1 MRRFQNYH
9 KHTYYSNPYTPDCTV
24 SPKEYAIRAKE
35 VGAEL
40 LSSVEHGWC
49 GNVWEYYKTAKEN
62 ELKLLIGA
70 EAYAVKDR
78 HEADRTNAH
87 ICLLAKNENG
97 RQALN
102 DILSEANLTGFYAK
116 PRVDMELL
124 LSLPANDVWVT
135 TACVAG
141 LWRYEDSD
149 ELIKKLFEHFREHLF
164 LEVQAHNT
172 ESQIALNQHILELSK
187 SLGAKIIAGVD
198 SHYISKDQDKVRT
211 DFLNSKNIFYE
222 EEQGW
227 ELDYPDG
234 DELYSRFA
242 KQCVLSHEQIVE
254 AMENTNTFL
263 DVEEY
268 DSPIFET
275 ETIKLPSIYPDWTQE
290 QKDAEYQRLVWQG
303 WDNYKNEVP
312 ESEWPHYEEEIKK
325 EIRVVLDT
333 GFSDYFLLDYH
344 VVKRGKEKGGIL
356 THAGR
361 GSAVSWITVMLLGM
375 TEVDRIAAKVHMYPQ
390 RFATAERIL
399 QTKSLFDIDLNQ
411 VDSKPFQE
419 AQKEILGEE
428 CAYPMLAYGT
438 SQKSAAWKLY
448 AKSQG
453 IPFEVANEVSEQLR
467 RYDMAVKHA
476 DEDSKDD
483 IDIYDY
489 IEPKFREIWEGAQ
502 DYVGIVTSWS
512 IHPCANLVYSGNIRK
527 EIGLVKIK
535 DNICCCMDGH
545 WAEECH
551 FLKNDF
557 LIVKVLSLIDKA
569 YKEAGIPVPTVN
581 ELLRMSPPDDACWDV
596 YAKGATVGIN
606 QVEQPGTSAR
616 VQVYKPTNISEL
628 TAFVAAIRP
637 GFKSMYKKFESR
649 EDFSYGIPSFDKLIQ
664 TKEFPYS
671 YMLYQEQAM
680 AALNHAGIPMKDC
693 YAAIK
698 NIAKKRVDKVLALK
712 ETFISGFEKAL
723 IKDGTDKKFAATKAE
738 MVWQIIEDSSRYSFN
753 CVAGSTKIMRGSQG
767 RSKFHPTVA
776 EMYKIKN
783 DINFAKSTEHM
794 PLRSK
799 YLKRYGTALSMF
811 NDLKV
816 HSNNIIDIYYS
827 GKQQTYEMK
836 TFSGSSIICTAG
848 HRFPTPNGMK
858 PLAELN
864 IGDSVYCMG
873 KYDKDDTRYTFTNGE
888 YTPNYPI
895 KGQCGFQANFNG
907 SSVTYYRERN
917 RHIENRDCCED
928 CGKLWSKSERF
939 ELHHI
944 DFDRTNNVAG
954 NYAWLC
960 CSCHKKRHYAHN
972 RKKRYDKG
980 IPTYEDTI
988 VSIEKNIVQDV
999 YDIEMADPA
1008 HTFIT
1013 ESGLITSNC
1022 SHAYCVALDSL
1033 YGAWIKAHYPLAFY
1047 KAYLI
1052 VQNDKGDKDKMN
1064 AAKAEAEDYFGIHF
1078 PPFKFGQDNREIT
1091 ANPKTNEI
1099 TNCLSAIKGFSKAF
1113 ARNCYECGKQ
1123 NYKSFIDVLRW
1134 FDSRSIKTARLE
1146 PLIKIDYFS
1155 QYGTIPALMNICDM
1169 WNMLQQGNAL
1179 TVSKKKLDTATF
1191 ELFKPYVI
1199 SENIKG
1205 KELTLLKITDI
1216 NSMLYSYEKN
1226 VIEKCKTDIPYRV
1239 KIQNQLDILGYVD
1252 LTTGLA
1258 EDRRKLFVTDCTEQK
1273 NQRSGEIWAYRIGTK
1288 SVGTGKTARLTVR
1301 NSVYKKDPI
1310 QAGDILYAANLF
1322 KNDAGYWYLTDY
1334 KHLS

>member
-149 ELIKKLFEHFREHLF
+149 ELVKKLFEHFREHLF

-325 EIRVVLDT
+325 EIQVVLDT

-723 IKDGTDKKFAATKAE
+723 VEDGTDKKFAATKAE
-738 MVWQIIEDSSRYSFN
+738 MVWQIIEDSSRYSF
-753 CVAGSTKIMRGSQG
+753 
-767 RSKFHPTVA
+767 
-776 EMYKIKN
+776 
-783 DINFAKSTEHM
+783 
-794 PLRSK
+794 
-799 YLKRYGTALSMF
+799 
-811 NDLKV
+811 
-816 HSNNIIDIYYS
+816 
-827 GKQQTYEMK
+827 
-836 TFSGSSIICTAG
+836 
-848 HRFPTPNGMK
+848 
-858 PLAELN
+858 
-864 IGDSVYCMG
+864 
-873 KYDKDDTRYTFTNGE
+873 
-888 YTPNYPI
+888 
-895 KGQCGFQANFNG
+895 
-907 SSVTYYRERN
+907 
-917 RHIENRDCCED
+917 
-928 CGKLWSKSERF
+928 
-939 ELHHI
+939 
-944 DFDRTNNVAG
+944 
-954 NYAWLC
+954 
-960 CSCHKKRHYAHN
+960 
-972 RKKRYDKG
+972 
-980 IPTYEDTI
+980 
-988 VSIEKNIVQDV
+988 
-999 YDIEMADPA
+999 
-1008 HTFIT
+1008 
-1013 ESGLITSNC
+1013 NC

-1091 ANPKTNEI
+1091 ANPTTNEI

-1199 SENIKG
+1199 SENTKG

-1216 NSMLYSYEKN
+1216 NSMLYSYEKS
-1226 VIEKCKTDIPYRV
+1226 VVEKCKTDIPYRV

-1252 LTTGLA
+1252 LTTGVA

-1310 QAGDILYAANLF
+1310 RAGDILYAANLF

>member
-70 EAYAVKDR
+70 ETYAVKDR

-141 LWRYEDSD
+141 LWRYADSD
-149 ELIKKLFEHFREHLF
+149 ELVKKLFEHFREHLF

-325 EIRVVLDT
+325 EIQVVLDT

-502 DYVGIVTSWS
+502 DYVGIVASWS

-723 IKDGTDKKFAATKAE
+723 IKDGTDKKFAAAKAE
-738 MVWQIIEDSSRYSFN
+738 MVWQIIEDSSRYSF
-753 CVAGSTKIMRGSQG
+753 
-767 RSKFHPTVA
+767 
-776 EMYKIKN
+776 
-783 DINFAKSTEHM
+783 
-794 PLRSK
+794 
-799 YLKRYGTALSMF
+799 
-811 NDLKV
+811 
-816 HSNNIIDIYYS
+816 
-827 GKQQTYEMK
+827 
-836 TFSGSSIICTAG
+836 
-848 HRFPTPNGMK
+848 
-858 PLAELN
+858 
-864 IGDSVYCMG
+864 
-873 KYDKDDTRYTFTNGE
+873 
-888 YTPNYPI
+888 
-895 KGQCGFQANFNG
+895 
-907 SSVTYYRERN
+907 
-917 RHIENRDCCED
+917 
-928 CGKLWSKSERF
+928 
-939 ELHHI
+939 
-944 DFDRTNNVAG
+944 
-954 NYAWLC
+954 
-960 CSCHKKRHYAHN
+960 
-972 RKKRYDKG
+972 
-980 IPTYEDTI
+980 
-988 VSIEKNIVQDV
+988 
-999 YDIEMADPA
+999 
-1008 HTFIT
+1008 
-1013 ESGLITSNC
+1013 NC

-1169 WNMLQQGNAL
+1169 WNILQQGNAL
-1179 TVSKKKLDTATF
+1179 TVNKKKLDTATF
-1191 ELFKPYVI
+1191 EIFKPYVI

-1216 NSMLYSYEKN
+1216 NSMLYSYEKI
-1226 VIEKCKTDIPYRV
+1226 VVEKCKTDIPYRV

-1252 LTTGLA
+1252 LTTGVA

-1310 QAGDILYAANLF
+1310 QVGDILYAANLF

>member
-62 ELKLLIGA
+62 GLKLLIGA

-141 LWRYEDSD
+141 LWKYEDSD
-149 ELIKKLFEHFREHLF
+149 ELVKKLFEHFREHLF

-325 EIRVVLDT
+325 EIQVVLDT

-723 IKDGTDKKFAATKAE
+723 IKDGTDQKFAATKAE
-738 MVWQIIEDSSRYSFN
+738 MVWQIIEDSSRYSF
-753 CVAGSTKIMRGSQG
+753 
-767 RSKFHPTVA
+767 
-776 EMYKIKN
+776 
-783 DINFAKSTEHM
+783 
-794 PLRSK
+794 
-799 YLKRYGTALSMF
+799 
-811 NDLKV
+811 
-816 HSNNIIDIYYS
+816 
-827 GKQQTYEMK
+827 
-836 TFSGSSIICTAG
+836 
-848 HRFPTPNGMK
+848 
-858 PLAELN
+858 
-864 IGDSVYCMG
+864 
-873 KYDKDDTRYTFTNGE
+873 
-888 YTPNYPI
+888 
-895 KGQCGFQANFNG
+895 
-907 SSVTYYRERN
+907 
-917 RHIENRDCCED
+917 
-928 CGKLWSKSERF
+928 
-939 ELHHI
+939 
-944 DFDRTNNVAG
+944 
-954 NYAWLC
+954 
-960 CSCHKKRHYAHN
+960 
-972 RKKRYDKG
+972 
-980 IPTYEDTI
+980 
-988 VSIEKNIVQDV
+988 
-999 YDIEMADPA
+999 
-1008 HTFIT
+1008 
-1013 ESGLITSNC
+1013 NC

-1199 SENIKG
+1199 SENTKG

-1216 NSMLYSYEKN
+1216 NSMLYSYEKI
-1226 VIEKCKTDIPYRV
+1226 VVEKCKTDIPYRV

>member
-116 PRVDMELL
+116 PRVDIELL

-141 LWRYEDSD
+141 LWKYEDSD
-149 ELIKKLFEHFREHLF
+149 ELVKKLFEHFREHLF

-325 EIRVVLDT
+325 EIQVVLDT

-411 VDSKPFQE
+411 VDSQPFQE

-581 ELLRMSPPDDACWDV
+581 ELLRMSPPNDACWDV

-723 IKDGTDKKFAATKAE
+723 VEDGTDKKFAATKAE

-753 CVAGSTKIMRGSQG
+753 C
-767 RSKFHPTVA
+767 
-776 EMYKIKN
+776 
-783 DINFAKSTEHM
+783 
-794 PLRSK
+794 
-799 YLKRYGTALSMF
+799 
-811 NDLKV
+811 
-816 HSNNIIDIYYS
+816 
-827 GKQQTYEMK
+827 
-836 TFSGSSIICTAG
+836 
-848 HRFPTPNGMK
+848 
-858 PLAELN
+858 
-864 IGDSVYCMG
+864 
-873 KYDKDDTRYTFTNGE
+873 
-888 YTPNYPI
+888 
-895 KGQCGFQANFNG
+895 
-907 SSVTYYRERN
+907 
-917 RHIENRDCCED
+917 
-928 CGKLWSKSERF
+928 
-939 ELHHI
+939 
-944 DFDRTNNVAG
+944 
-954 NYAWLC
+954 
-960 CSCHKKRHYAHN
+960 
-972 RKKRYDKG
+972 
-980 IPTYEDTI
+980 
-988 VSIEKNIVQDV
+988 
-999 YDIEMADPA
+999 
-1008 HTFIT
+1008 
-1013 ESGLITSNC
+1013 

-1033 YGAWIKAHYPLAFY
+1033 YGAWIKAHHPLAFY

-1091 ANPKTNEI
+1091 ANPKANEI

-1155 QYGTIPALMNICDM
+1155 QYGTIPALMNICEM
-1169 WNMLQQGNAL
+1169 WNMLQQGSAL
-1179 TVSKKKLDTATF
+1179 TVNKKKLDAATF

-1199 SENIKG
+1199 SENTKG

-1216 NSMLYSYEKN
+1216 NSMLYSYEKI
-1226 VIEKCKTDIPYRV
+1226 VVEKCKTDIPYRV

-1252 LTTGLA
+1252 LTTGVA

-1273 NQRSGEIWAYRIGTK
+1273 NQRSGETWAYRIGTK

>member
-24 SPKEYAIRAKE
+24 SPKDYAIRAKE

-149 ELIKKLFEHFREHLF
+149 ELVKKLFEHFREHLF

-325 EIRVVLDT
+325 EIQVVLDT

-723 IKDGTDKKFAATKAE
+723 VEDGTDKKFAATKAE
-738 MVWQIIEDSSRYSFN
+738 MVWQIIEDSSRYSF
-753 CVAGSTKIMRGSQG
+753 
-767 RSKFHPTVA
+767 
-776 EMYKIKN
+776 
-783 DINFAKSTEHM
+783 
-794 PLRSK
+794 
-799 YLKRYGTALSMF
+799 
-811 NDLKV
+811 
-816 HSNNIIDIYYS
+816 
-827 GKQQTYEMK
+827 
-836 TFSGSSIICTAG
+836 
-848 HRFPTPNGMK
+848 
-858 PLAELN
+858 
-864 IGDSVYCMG
+864 
-873 KYDKDDTRYTFTNGE
+873 
-888 YTPNYPI
+888 
-895 KGQCGFQANFNG
+895 
-907 SSVTYYRERN
+907 
-917 RHIENRDCCED
+917 
-928 CGKLWSKSERF
+928 
-939 ELHHI
+939 
-944 DFDRTNNVAG
+944 
-954 NYAWLC
+954 
-960 CSCHKKRHYAHN
+960 
-972 RKKRYDKG
+972 
-980 IPTYEDTI
+980 
-988 VSIEKNIVQDV
+988 
-999 YDIEMADPA
+999 
-1008 HTFIT
+1008 
-1013 ESGLITSNC
+1013 NC

-1091 ANPKTNEI
+1091 ANPTTNEI

-1199 SENIKG
+1199 SENTKG

-1216 NSMLYSYEKN
+1216 NSMLYSYEKS
-1226 VIEKCKTDIPYRV
+1226 VVEKCKTDIPYRV

-1252 LTTGLA
+1252 LTTGVA

>member
-24 SPKEYAIRAKE
+24 SPRDYAIRAKE

-62 ELKLLIGA
+62 GLKLLIVA

-141 LWRYEDSD
+141 LWKYEDSD
-149 ELIKKLFEHFREHLF
+149 ELVKKLFEHFREHLF

-325 EIRVVLDT
+325 EIQVVLDT

-753 CVAGSTKIMRGSQG
+753 C
-767 RSKFHPTVA
+767 
-776 EMYKIKN
+776 
-783 DINFAKSTEHM
+783 
-794 PLRSK
+794 
-799 YLKRYGTALSMF
+799 
-811 NDLKV
+811 
-816 HSNNIIDIYYS
+816 
-827 GKQQTYEMK
+827 
-836 TFSGSSIICTAG
+836 
-848 HRFPTPNGMK
+848 
-858 PLAELN
+858 
-864 IGDSVYCMG
+864 
-873 KYDKDDTRYTFTNGE
+873 
-888 YTPNYPI
+888 
-895 KGQCGFQANFNG
+895 
-907 SSVTYYRERN
+907 
-917 RHIENRDCCED
+917 
-928 CGKLWSKSERF
+928 
-939 ELHHI
+939 
-944 DFDRTNNVAG
+944 
-954 NYAWLC
+954 
-960 CSCHKKRHYAHN
+960 
-972 RKKRYDKG
+972 
-980 IPTYEDTI
+980 
-988 VSIEKNIVQDV
+988 
-999 YDIEMADPA
+999 
-1008 HTFIT
+1008 
-1013 ESGLITSNC
+1013 

-1179 TVSKKKLDTATF
+1179 TVNKKKLDTATF
-1191 ELFKPYVI
+1191 EIFKPYVI

-1216 NSMLYSYEKN
+1216 NSMLYRYEKI
-1226 VIEKCKTDIPYRV
+1226 VVEKCKTDIPYRV

-1252 LTTGLA
+1252 LTTGAA

>member
-149 ELIKKLFEHFREHLF
+149 ELVKKLFEHFREHLF

-263 DVEEY
+263 NVEEY

-312 ESEWPHYEEEIKK
+312 QSEWPHYEEEIKK
-325 EIRVVLDT
+325 EIQVVLDT

-723 IKDGTDKKFAATKAE
+723 IKDGTDTKFAATKAE
-738 MVWQIIEDSSRYSFN
+738 MVWQIIEDSSRYSF
-753 CVAGSTKIMRGSQG
+753 
-767 RSKFHPTVA
+767 
-776 EMYKIKN
+776 
-783 DINFAKSTEHM
+783 
-794 PLRSK
+794 
-799 YLKRYGTALSMF
+799 
-811 NDLKV
+811 
-816 HSNNIIDIYYS
+816 
-827 GKQQTYEMK
+827 
-836 TFSGSSIICTAG
+836 
-848 HRFPTPNGMK
+848 
-858 PLAELN
+858 
-864 IGDSVYCMG
+864 
-873 KYDKDDTRYTFTNGE
+873 
-888 YTPNYPI
+888 
-895 KGQCGFQANFNG
+895 
-907 SSVTYYRERN
+907 
-917 RHIENRDCCED
+917 
-928 CGKLWSKSERF
+928 
-939 ELHHI
+939 
-944 DFDRTNNVAG
+944 
-954 NYAWLC
+954 
-960 CSCHKKRHYAHN
+960 
-972 RKKRYDKG
+972 
-980 IPTYEDTI
+980 
-988 VSIEKNIVQDV
+988 
-999 YDIEMADPA
+999 
-1008 HTFIT
+1008 
-1013 ESGLITSNC
+1013 NC

-1179 TVSKKKLDTATF
+1179 TVNKKKLDTATF
-1191 ELFKPYVI
+1191 EIFKPYVI

-1216 NSMLYSYEKN
+1216 NSMLYSYEKI
-1226 VIEKCKTDIPYRV
+1226 VVEKCKTDIPYRV

-1252 LTTGLA
+1252 LTTGVA

-1310 QAGDILYAANLF
+1310 QVGDILYAANLF

>member
-78 HEADRTNAH
+78 HESDRTNAH

-149 ELIKKLFEHFREHLF
+149 ELVKKLFEHFREHLF

-325 EIRVVLDT
+325 EIQVVLDT

-489 IEPKFREIWEGAQ
+489 IEPKFRDIWEGAQ

-723 IKDGTDKKFAATKAE
+723 IKDGTDKNFAATKAE
-738 MVWQIIEDSSRYSFN
+738 MVWQIIEDSSRYSF
-753 CVAGSTKIMRGSQG
+753 
-767 RSKFHPTVA
+767 
-776 EMYKIKN
+776 
-783 DINFAKSTEHM
+783 
-794 PLRSK
+794 
-799 YLKRYGTALSMF
+799 
-811 NDLKV
+811 
-816 HSNNIIDIYYS
+816 
-827 GKQQTYEMK
+827 
-836 TFSGSSIICTAG
+836 
-848 HRFPTPNGMK
+848 
-858 PLAELN
+858 
-864 IGDSVYCMG
+864 
-873 KYDKDDTRYTFTNGE
+873 
-888 YTPNYPI
+888 
-895 KGQCGFQANFNG
+895 
-907 SSVTYYRERN
+907 
-917 RHIENRDCCED
+917 
-928 CGKLWSKSERF
+928 
-939 ELHHI
+939 
-944 DFDRTNNVAG
+944 
-954 NYAWLC
+954 
-960 CSCHKKRHYAHN
+960 
-972 RKKRYDKG
+972 
-980 IPTYEDTI
+980 
-988 VSIEKNIVQDV
+988 
-999 YDIEMADPA
+999 
-1008 HTFIT
+1008 
-1013 ESGLITSNC
+1013 NC

-1155 QYGTIPALMNICDM
+1155 QYGTIPALINICDM

-1199 SENIKG
+1199 SENTKG

-1216 NSMLYSYEKN
+1216 NSMLYSYEKI
-1226 VIEKCKTDIPYRV
+1226 VVEKCKTDLPYRV

-1301 NSVYKKDPI
+1301 NSVYNKFPI

>member
-149 ELIKKLFEHFREHLF
+149 ELVKKLFEHFREHLF

-325 EIRVVLDT
+325 EIQVVLDT

-453 IPFEVANEVSEQLR
+453 IPFEIANEVSEQLR

-723 IKDGTDKKFAATKAE
+723 IKDGTDTKFAATKAE
-738 MVWQIIEDSSRYSFN
+738 MVWQIIEDSSRYSF
-753 CVAGSTKIMRGSQG
+753 
-767 RSKFHPTVA
+767 
-776 EMYKIKN
+776 
-783 DINFAKSTEHM
+783 
-794 PLRSK
+794 
-799 YLKRYGTALSMF
+799 
-811 NDLKV
+811 
-816 HSNNIIDIYYS
+816 
-827 GKQQTYEMK
+827 
-836 TFSGSSIICTAG
+836 
-848 HRFPTPNGMK
+848 
-858 PLAELN
+858 
-864 IGDSVYCMG
+864 
-873 KYDKDDTRYTFTNGE
+873 
-888 YTPNYPI
+888 
-895 KGQCGFQANFNG
+895 
-907 SSVTYYRERN
+907 
-917 RHIENRDCCED
+917 
-928 CGKLWSKSERF
+928 
-939 ELHHI
+939 
-944 DFDRTNNVAG
+944 
-954 NYAWLC
+954 
-960 CSCHKKRHYAHN
+960 
-972 RKKRYDKG
+972 
-980 IPTYEDTI
+980 
-988 VSIEKNIVQDV
+988 
-999 YDIEMADPA
+999 
-1008 HTFIT
+1008 
-1013 ESGLITSNC
+1013 NC

-1169 WNMLQQGNAL
+1169 WNILQQGNAL
-1179 TVSKKKLDTATF
+1179 TVNKKKLDTATF
-1191 ELFKPYVI
+1191 EIFKPYVI

-1216 NSMLYSYEKN
+1216 NSMLYSYEKI
-1226 VIEKCKTDIPYRV
+1226 VVEKCKTDIPYRV

-1252 LTTGLA
+1252 LTTGVA

-1310 QAGDILYAANLF
+1310 QVGDILYAANLF

>member
-141 LWRYEDSD
+141 LWKYEDSD
-149 ELIKKLFEHFREHLF
+149 ELVKKLFEHFREHLF

-172 ESQIALNQHILELSK
+172 ESQISLNQHILELSK

-325 EIRVVLDT
+325 EIQVVLDT

-723 IKDGTDKKFAATKAE
+723 VEDGTDKKFAATKAE
-738 MVWQIIEDSSRYSFN
+738 MVWQIIEDSSRYSF
-753 CVAGSTKIMRGSQG
+753 
-767 RSKFHPTVA
+767 
-776 EMYKIKN
+776 
-783 DINFAKSTEHM
+783 
-794 PLRSK
+794 
-799 YLKRYGTALSMF
+799 
-811 NDLKV
+811 
-816 HSNNIIDIYYS
+816 
-827 GKQQTYEMK
+827 
-836 TFSGSSIICTAG
+836 
-848 HRFPTPNGMK
+848 
-858 PLAELN
+858 
-864 IGDSVYCMG
+864 
-873 KYDKDDTRYTFTNGE
+873 
-888 YTPNYPI
+888 
-895 KGQCGFQANFNG
+895 
-907 SSVTYYRERN
+907 
-917 RHIENRDCCED
+917 
-928 CGKLWSKSERF
+928 
-939 ELHHI
+939 
-944 DFDRTNNVAG
+944 
-954 NYAWLC
+954 
-960 CSCHKKRHYAHN
+960 
-972 RKKRYDKG
+972 
-980 IPTYEDTI
+980 
-988 VSIEKNIVQDV
+988 
-999 YDIEMADPA
+999 
-1008 HTFIT
+1008 
-1013 ESGLITSNC
+1013 NC

-1091 ANPKTNEI
+1091 ANPKANEI

-1155 QYGTIPALMNICDM
+1155 QYGTIPALMNICEM
-1169 WNMLQQGNAL
+1169 WNMLQQGSAL
-1179 TVSKKKLDTATF
+1179 TVNKKKLDTATF

-1199 SENIKG
+1199 SENTKG

-1216 NSMLYSYEKN
+1216 NSMLYSYEKI

-1252 LTTGLA
+1252 LTTGVA

-1273 NQRSGEIWAYRIGTK
+1273 NQRSGETWAYRIGTK

>member
-87 ICLLAKNENG
+87 ICILAKNENG

-141 LWRYEDSD
+141 LWKYEDSD
-149 ELIKKLFEHFREHLF
+149 ELVKKLFEHFREHLF

-275 ETIKLPSIYPDWTQE
+275 ETIKLPSIYPDWTQG

-325 EIRVVLDT
+325 EIQVVLDT

-738 MVWQIIEDSSRYSFN
+738 MVWQIIEDSSMYSF
-753 CVAGSTKIMRGSQG
+753 
-767 RSKFHPTVA
+767 
-776 EMYKIKN
+776 
-783 DINFAKSTEHM
+783 
-794 PLRSK
+794 
-799 YLKRYGTALSMF
+799 
-811 NDLKV
+811 
-816 HSNNIIDIYYS
+816 
-827 GKQQTYEMK
+827 
-836 TFSGSSIICTAG
+836 
-848 HRFPTPNGMK
+848 
-858 PLAELN
+858 
-864 IGDSVYCMG
+864 
-873 KYDKDDTRYTFTNGE
+873 
-888 YTPNYPI
+888 
-895 KGQCGFQANFNG
+895 
-907 SSVTYYRERN
+907 
-917 RHIENRDCCED
+917 
-928 CGKLWSKSERF
+928 
-939 ELHHI
+939 
-944 DFDRTNNVAG
+944 
-954 NYAWLC
+954 
-960 CSCHKKRHYAHN
+960 
-972 RKKRYDKG
+972 
-980 IPTYEDTI
+980 
-988 VSIEKNIVQDV
+988 
-999 YDIEMADPA
+999 
-1008 HTFIT
+1008 
-1013 ESGLITSNC
+1013 NC

-1091 ANPKTNEI
+1091 ANPKANEI

-1179 TVSKKKLDTATF
+1179 TISKKKLDTATF

-1199 SENIKG
+1199 SENAKG

-1226 VIEKCKTDIPYRV
+1226 IVEKCKTDIPYRV

-1252 LTTGLA
+1252 LTTGAA

-1310 QAGDILYAANLF
+1310 QVGDILYAANLF

>member
-24 SPKEYAIRAKE
+24 SPKDYAIRAKE

-149 ELIKKLFEHFREHLF
+149 ELVKKLFEHFREHLF

-325 EIRVVLDT
+325 EIQVVLDT

-723 IKDGTDKKFAATKAE
+723 VEDGTDKKFAATKAE
-738 MVWQIIEDSSRYSFN
+738 MVWQIIEDSSRYSF
-753 CVAGSTKIMRGSQG
+753 
-767 RSKFHPTVA
+767 
-776 EMYKIKN
+776 
-783 DINFAKSTEHM
+783 
-794 PLRSK
+794 
-799 YLKRYGTALSMF
+799 
-811 NDLKV
+811 
-816 HSNNIIDIYYS
+816 
-827 GKQQTYEMK
+827 
-836 TFSGSSIICTAG
+836 
-848 HRFPTPNGMK
+848 
-858 PLAELN
+858 
-864 IGDSVYCMG
+864 
-873 KYDKDDTRYTFTNGE
+873 
-888 YTPNYPI
+888 
-895 KGQCGFQANFNG
+895 
-907 SSVTYYRERN
+907 
-917 RHIENRDCCED
+917 
-928 CGKLWSKSERF
+928 
-939 ELHHI
+939 
-944 DFDRTNNVAG
+944 
-954 NYAWLC
+954 
-960 CSCHKKRHYAHN
+960 
-972 RKKRYDKG
+972 
-980 IPTYEDTI
+980 
-988 VSIEKNIVQDV
+988 
-999 YDIEMADPA
+999 
-1008 HTFIT
+1008 
-1013 ESGLITSNC
+1013 NC

-1091 ANPKTNEI
+1091 ANPTTNEI

-1113 ARNCYECGKQ
+1113 AHTCYECGKQ

-1179 TVSKKKLDTATF
+1179 TVNKKKLDTATF
-1191 ELFKPYVI
+1191 EIFKPYVI

-1216 NSMLYSYEKN
+1216 NSMLYSYEKI
-1226 VIEKCKTDIPYRV
+1226 VVEKCKTDIPYRV

-1252 LTTGLA
+1252 LTTGVA

>member
-141 LWRYEDSD
+141 LWKYEDSD
-149 ELIKKLFEHFREHLF
+149 ELVKKLFEHFREHLF

-325 EIRVVLDT
+325 EIQVVLDT

-512 IHPCANLVYSGNIRK
+512 IHSCANLVYSGNIRK

-723 IKDGTDKKFAATKAE
+723 VEDGTDKKFAATKAE
-738 MVWQIIEDSSRYSFN
+738 MVWQIIEDSSRYSF
-753 CVAGSTKIMRGSQG
+753 
-767 RSKFHPTVA
+767 
-776 EMYKIKN
+776 
-783 DINFAKSTEHM
+783 
-794 PLRSK
+794 
-799 YLKRYGTALSMF
+799 
-811 NDLKV
+811 
-816 HSNNIIDIYYS
+816 
-827 GKQQTYEMK
+827 
-836 TFSGSSIICTAG
+836 
-848 HRFPTPNGMK
+848 
-858 PLAELN
+858 
-864 IGDSVYCMG
+864 
-873 KYDKDDTRYTFTNGE
+873 
-888 YTPNYPI
+888 
-895 KGQCGFQANFNG
+895 
-907 SSVTYYRERN
+907 
-917 RHIENRDCCED
+917 
-928 CGKLWSKSERF
+928 
-939 ELHHI
+939 
-944 DFDRTNNVAG
+944 
-954 NYAWLC
+954 
-960 CSCHKKRHYAHN
+960 
-972 RKKRYDKG
+972 
-980 IPTYEDTI
+980 
-988 VSIEKNIVQDV
+988 
-999 YDIEMADPA
+999 
-1008 HTFIT
+1008 
-1013 ESGLITSNC
+1013 NC

-1091 ANPKTNEI
+1091 ANPKANEI

-1155 QYGTIPALMNICDM
+1155 QYGSIPALMNICEM
-1169 WNMLQQGNAL
+1169 WNMLQQGSAL
-1179 TVSKKKLDTATF
+1179 TVNKKKLDTATF

-1199 SENIKG
+1199 SENTKG

-1216 NSMLYSYEKN
+1216 NSMLYSYEKI
-1226 VIEKCKTDIPYRV
+1226 VVEKCKADIPYHV

-1252 LTTGLA
+1252 LTTGVT

-1273 NQRSGEIWAYRIGTK
+1273 NQRSGETWAYRIGTK

>member
-24 SPKEYAIRAKE
+24 SPRDYAIRAKE

-49 GNVWEYYKTAKEN
+49 GNVWEYYKAAKEN

-141 LWRYEDSD
+141 LWKYEDSD
-149 ELIKKLFEHFREHLF
+149 ELVKKLFEHFREHLF

-254 AMENTNTFL
+254 AIENTNTFL

-303 WDNYKNEVP
+303 WDNYKKEVP
-312 ESEWPHYEEEIKK
+312 EDEWPHYEEEIKK
-325 EIRVVLDT
+325 EIQVVLDT

-502 DYVGIVTSWS
+502 DYVGIVASWS

-753 CVAGSTKIMRGSQG
+753 C
-767 RSKFHPTVA
+767 
-776 EMYKIKN
+776 
-783 DINFAKSTEHM
+783 
-794 PLRSK
+794 
-799 YLKRYGTALSMF
+799 
-811 NDLKV
+811 
-816 HSNNIIDIYYS
+816 
-827 GKQQTYEMK
+827 
-836 TFSGSSIICTAG
+836 
-848 HRFPTPNGMK
+848 
-858 PLAELN
+858 
-864 IGDSVYCMG
+864 
-873 KYDKDDTRYTFTNGE
+873 
-888 YTPNYPI
+888 
-895 KGQCGFQANFNG
+895 
-907 SSVTYYRERN
+907 
-917 RHIENRDCCED
+917 
-928 CGKLWSKSERF
+928 
-939 ELHHI
+939 
-944 DFDRTNNVAG
+944 
-954 NYAWLC
+954 
-960 CSCHKKRHYAHN
+960 
-972 RKKRYDKG
+972 
-980 IPTYEDTI
+980 
-988 VSIEKNIVQDV
+988 
-999 YDIEMADPA
+999 
-1008 HTFIT
+1008 
-1013 ESGLITSNC
+1013 

-1099 TNCLSAIKGFSKAF
+1099 TNCLSAIKGFSKVF

-1146 PLIKIDYFS
+1146 PLIKIRRVD
-1155 QYGTIPALMNICDM
+1155 
-1169 WNMLQQGNAL
+1169 
-1179 TVSKKKLDTATF
+1179 V
-1191 ELFKPYVI
+1191 LF
-1199 SENIKG
+1199 
-1205 KELTLLKITDI
+1205 
-1216 NSMLYSYEKN
+1216 
-1226 VIEKCKTDIPYRV
+1226 
-1239 KIQNQLDILGYVD
+1239 
-1252 LTTGLA
+1252 LA
-1258 EDRRKLFVTDCTEQK
+1258 D
-1273 NQRSGEIWAYRIGTK
+1273 
-1288 SVGTGKTARLTVR
+1288 GKTTTQIVCA
-1301 NSVYKKDPI
+1301 
-1310 QAGDILYAANLF
+1310 
-1322 KNDAGYWYLTDY
+1322 
-1334 KHLS
+1334 LSD

>member
-24 SPKEYAIRAKE
+24 SPKDYAIRAKE

-141 LWRYEDSD
+141 LWKYEDSD
-149 ELIKKLFEHFREHLF
+149 ELVKKLFEHFREHLF

-325 EIRVVLDT
+325 EIQVVLDT

-356 THAGR
+356 THSGR
-361 GSAVSWITVMLLGM
+361 GSCVGFLTTMLLGM
-375 TEVDRIAAKVHMYPQ
+375 TEVDRISAKVHMYPQ

-535 DNICCCMDGH
+535 ENICCCMDGH

-557 LIVKVLSLIDKA
+557 LIVKVLALIDRA
-569 YKEAGIPVPTVN
+569 YKEANIPMPTVN
-581 ELLRMSPPDDACWDV
+581 ELLRMSPPDDSCWDV

-606 QVEQPGTSAR
+606 QVEQSGTSAR
-616 VQVYKPTNISEL
+616 VQIYKPRNISEL
-628 TAFVAAIRP
+628 TAFIAAIRP

-649 EDFSYGIPSFDKLIQ
+649 EDFSYDIPPFDKLIQ

-671 YMLYQEQAM
+671 YMIYQEQAM
-680 AALNHAGIPMKDC
+680 AALNYAGIPMKDC

-712 ETFISGFEKAL
+712 ETFTKGFNKAL
-723 IKDGTDKKFAATKAE
+723 EESGMPLSVAQSKTK
-738 MVWQIIEDSSRYSFN
+738 MVWQIIEDSSSYLFN
-753 CVAGSTKIMRGSQG
+753 SA
-767 RSKFHPTVA
+767 
-776 EMYKIKN
+776 
-783 DINFAKSTEHM
+783 
-794 PLRSK
+794 
-799 YLKRYGTALSMF
+799 
-811 NDLKV
+811 
-816 HSNNIIDIYYS
+816 
-827 GKQQTYEMK
+827 
-836 TFSGSSIICTAG
+836 
-848 HRFPTPNGMK
+848 
-858 PLAELN
+858 
-864 IGDSVYCMG
+864 
-873 KYDKDDTRYTFTNGE
+873 
-888 YTPNYPI
+888 
-895 KGQCGFQANFNG
+895 
-907 SSVTYYRERN
+907 
-917 RHIENRDCCED
+917 
-928 CGKLWSKSERF
+928 
-939 ELHHI
+939 
-944 DFDRTNNVAG
+944 
-954 NYAWLC
+954 
-960 CSCHKKRHYAHN
+960 
-972 RKKRYDKG
+972 
-980 IPTYEDTI
+980 
-988 VSIEKNIVQDV
+988 
-999 YDIEMADPA
+999 
-1008 HTFIT
+1008 
-1013 ESGLITSNC
+1013 
-1022 SHAYCVALDSL
+1022 HAYCVALDSL

-1091 ANPKTNEI
+1091 ANPKANEI

-1155 QYGTIPALMNICDM
+1155 QYGTIPALMNICEM

-1179 TVSKKKLDTATF
+1179 TVNKKKLDTATF

-1199 SENIKG
+1199 SENTKG

-1216 NSMLYSYEKN
+1216 DSMLYSYEKI
-1226 VIEKCKTDIPYRV
+1226 VVEKCKTDIPYRV

-1252 LTTGLA
+1252 LTTGVA

-1273 NQRSGEIWAYRIGTK
+1273 NQRSGETWAYRIGTK

-1310 QAGDILYAANLF
+1310 QAGDILYAASLF

>member
-149 ELIKKLFEHFREHLF
+149 ELVKKLFEHFREHLF
-164 LEVQAHNT
+164 LEFQAHNT

-325 EIRVVLDT
+325 EIQVVLDT

-483 IDIYDY
+483 IDIHDY

-723 IKDGTDKKFAATKAE
+723 VEDGTDKKFAATKAE
-738 MVWQIIEDSSRYSFN
+738 MVWQIIEDSSRYSF
-753 CVAGSTKIMRGSQG
+753 
-767 RSKFHPTVA
+767 
-776 EMYKIKN
+776 
-783 DINFAKSTEHM
+783 
-794 PLRSK
+794 
-799 YLKRYGTALSMF
+799 
-811 NDLKV
+811 
-816 HSNNIIDIYYS
+816 
-827 GKQQTYEMK
+827 
-836 TFSGSSIICTAG
+836 
-848 HRFPTPNGMK
+848 
-858 PLAELN
+858 
-864 IGDSVYCMG
+864 
-873 KYDKDDTRYTFTNGE
+873 
-888 YTPNYPI
+888 
-895 KGQCGFQANFNG
+895 
-907 SSVTYYRERN
+907 
-917 RHIENRDCCED
+917 
-928 CGKLWSKSERF
+928 
-939 ELHHI
+939 
-944 DFDRTNNVAG
+944 
-954 NYAWLC
+954 
-960 CSCHKKRHYAHN
+960 
-972 RKKRYDKG
+972 
-980 IPTYEDTI
+980 
-988 VSIEKNIVQDV
+988 
-999 YDIEMADPA
+999 
-1008 HTFIT
+1008 
-1013 ESGLITSNC
+1013 NC

-1091 ANPKTNEI
+1091 ANPTTNEI

-1199 SENIKG
+1199 SENTKG

-1216 NSMLYSYEKN
+1216 NSMLYSYEK
-1226 VIEKCKTDIPYRV
+1226 VVVEKCKTDIPYRV

-1252 LTTGLA
+1252 LTTGMA

>member
-141 LWRYEDSD
+141 LWKYEDSD
-149 ELIKKLFEHFREHLF
+149 ELVKKLFEHFREHLF

-325 EIRVVLDT
+325 EIQVVLDT

-356 THAGR
+356 THSGR
-361 GSAVSWITVMLLGM
+361 GSCVGFLTTMLLGM
-375 TEVDRIAAKVHMYPQ
+375 TEVDRISAKVHMYPQ

-557 LIVKVLSLIDKA
+557 LIVKVLALIDRA
-569 YKEAGIPVPTVN
+569 YKEANIPMPTVN
-581 ELLRMSPPDDACWDV
+581 ELLKMSPPDDSCWDV

-606 QVEQPGTSAR
+606 QVEQSGTSAR
-616 VQVYKPTNISEL
+616 VQIYKPRNISEL
-628 TAFVAAIRP
+628 TAFIAAIRP

-649 EDFSYGIPSFDKLIQ
+649 EDFSYDIPPFDKLIQ

-671 YMLYQEQAM
+671 YMIYQEQAM
-680 AALNHAGIPMKDC
+680 TALNYAGIPMKDC

-712 ETFISGFEKAL
+712 ETFTKGFNKAL
-723 IKDGTDKKFAATKAE
+723 EESGMPLSVAQSKTK
-738 MVWQIIEDSSRYSFN
+738 MVWQIIEDSSSYLFN
-753 CVAGSTKIMRGSQG
+753 SA
-767 RSKFHPTVA
+767 
-776 EMYKIKN
+776 
-783 DINFAKSTEHM
+783 
-794 PLRSK
+794 
-799 YLKRYGTALSMF
+799 
-811 NDLKV
+811 
-816 HSNNIIDIYYS
+816 
-827 GKQQTYEMK
+827 
-836 TFSGSSIICTAG
+836 
-848 HRFPTPNGMK
+848 
-858 PLAELN
+858 
-864 IGDSVYCMG
+864 
-873 KYDKDDTRYTFTNGE
+873 
-888 YTPNYPI
+888 
-895 KGQCGFQANFNG
+895 
-907 SSVTYYRERN
+907 
-917 RHIENRDCCED
+917 
-928 CGKLWSKSERF
+928 
-939 ELHHI
+939 
-944 DFDRTNNVAG
+944 
-954 NYAWLC
+954 
-960 CSCHKKRHYAHN
+960 
-972 RKKRYDKG
+972 
-980 IPTYEDTI
+980 
-988 VSIEKNIVQDV
+988 
-999 YDIEMADPA
+999 
-1008 HTFIT
+1008 
-1013 ESGLITSNC
+1013 
-1022 SHAYCVALDSL
+1022 HAYCVALDSL

-1091 ANPKTNEI
+1091 ANPKANEI

-1155 QYGTIPALMNICDM
+1155 QYGTIPALMNICEM

-1179 TVSKKKLDTATF
+1179 TVNKKKLDTATF

-1199 SENIKG
+1199 SENTKG

-1216 NSMLYSYEKN
+1216 DSMLYSYEKI
-1226 VIEKCKTDIPYRV
+1226 VVEKCKTDIPYRV

-1252 LTTGLA
+1252 LTTGVA

-1273 NQRSGEIWAYRIGTK
+1273 NQRSGETWAYRIGTK

>member
-149 ELIKKLFEHFREHLF
+149 ELVKKLFEHFREHLF

-325 EIRVVLDT
+325 EIQVVLDT

-723 IKDGTDKKFAATKAE
+723 VEDGTDKKFAATKAE
-738 MVWQIIEDSSRYSFN
+738 MVWQIIEDSSRYSF
-753 CVAGSTKIMRGSQG
+753 
-767 RSKFHPTVA
+767 
-776 EMYKIKN
+776 
-783 DINFAKSTEHM
+783 
-794 PLRSK
+794 
-799 YLKRYGTALSMF
+799 
-811 NDLKV
+811 
-816 HSNNIIDIYYS
+816 
-827 GKQQTYEMK
+827 
-836 TFSGSSIICTAG
+836 
-848 HRFPTPNGMK
+848 
-858 PLAELN
+858 
-864 IGDSVYCMG
+864 
-873 KYDKDDTRYTFTNGE
+873 
-888 YTPNYPI
+888 
-895 KGQCGFQANFNG
+895 
-907 SSVTYYRERN
+907 
-917 RHIENRDCCED
+917 
-928 CGKLWSKSERF
+928 
-939 ELHHI
+939 
-944 DFDRTNNVAG
+944 
-954 NYAWLC
+954 
-960 CSCHKKRHYAHN
+960 
-972 RKKRYDKG
+972 
-980 IPTYEDTI
+980 
-988 VSIEKNIVQDV
+988 
-999 YDIEMADPA
+999 
-1008 HTFIT
+1008 
-1013 ESGLITSNC
+1013 NC

-1091 ANPKTNEI
+1091 ANPTTNEI

-1199 SENIKG
+1199 SENTKG

-1216 NSMLYSYEKN
+1216 NSMLYSYEKS
-1226 VIEKCKTDIPYRV
+1226 VVEKCKTDIPYRV

-1252 LTTGLA
+1252 LTTGVA

>member
-24 SPKEYAIRAKE
+24 SPRDYAIRAKE

-141 LWRYEDSD
+141 LWKYEDSD
-149 ELIKKLFEHFREHLF
+149 ELVKKLFEHFREHLF

-325 EIRVVLDT
+325 EIQVVLDT

-723 IKDGTDKKFAATKAE
+723 VEDGTDKKFAATKAE
-738 MVWQIIEDSSRYSFN
+738 MVWQIIEDSSMYSF
-753 CVAGSTKIMRGSQG
+753 
-767 RSKFHPTVA
+767 
-776 EMYKIKN
+776 
-783 DINFAKSTEHM
+783 
-794 PLRSK
+794 
-799 YLKRYGTALSMF
+799 
-811 NDLKV
+811 
-816 HSNNIIDIYYS
+816 
-827 GKQQTYEMK
+827 
-836 TFSGSSIICTAG
+836 
-848 HRFPTPNGMK
+848 
-858 PLAELN
+858 
-864 IGDSVYCMG
+864 
-873 KYDKDDTRYTFTNGE
+873 
-888 YTPNYPI
+888 
-895 KGQCGFQANFNG
+895 
-907 SSVTYYRERN
+907 
-917 RHIENRDCCED
+917 
-928 CGKLWSKSERF
+928 
-939 ELHHI
+939 
-944 DFDRTNNVAG
+944 
-954 NYAWLC
+954 
-960 CSCHKKRHYAHN
+960 
-972 RKKRYDKG
+972 
-980 IPTYEDTI
+980 
-988 VSIEKNIVQDV
+988 
-999 YDIEMADPA
+999 
-1008 HTFIT
+1008 
-1013 ESGLITSNC
+1013 NC

-1169 WNMLQQGNAL
+1169 WNTLQQGNAL

-1199 SENIKG
+1199 SENTKG

-1216 NSMLYSYEKN
+1216 NSMLYRYEKI
-1226 VIEKCKTDIPYRV
+1226 VVEKCKTDLPYRV

-1252 LTTGLA
+1252 LTTGMA
-1258 EDRRKLFVTDCTEQK
+1258 EDRRKLLVTDCTEQK
-1273 NQRSGEIWAYRIGTK
+1273 NQRSGETWAYRIGTK

>member
-149 ELIKKLFEHFREHLF
+149 ELVKKLFEHFKEHLF

-325 EIRVVLDT
+325 EIQVVLDT

-723 IKDGTDKKFAATKAE
+723 VEDGTDKKFAATKAE
-738 MVWQIIEDSSRYSFN
+738 MVWQIIEDSSRYSF
-753 CVAGSTKIMRGSQG
+753 
-767 RSKFHPTVA
+767 
-776 EMYKIKN
+776 
-783 DINFAKSTEHM
+783 
-794 PLRSK
+794 
-799 YLKRYGTALSMF
+799 
-811 NDLKV
+811 
-816 HSNNIIDIYYS
+816 
-827 GKQQTYEMK
+827 
-836 TFSGSSIICTAG
+836 
-848 HRFPTPNGMK
+848 
-858 PLAELN
+858 
-864 IGDSVYCMG
+864 
-873 KYDKDDTRYTFTNGE
+873 
-888 YTPNYPI
+888 
-895 KGQCGFQANFNG
+895 
-907 SSVTYYRERN
+907 
-917 RHIENRDCCED
+917 
-928 CGKLWSKSERF
+928 
-939 ELHHI
+939 
-944 DFDRTNNVAG
+944 
-954 NYAWLC
+954 
-960 CSCHKKRHYAHN
+960 
-972 RKKRYDKG
+972 
-980 IPTYEDTI
+980 
-988 VSIEKNIVQDV
+988 
-999 YDIEMADPA
+999 
-1008 HTFIT
+1008 
-1013 ESGLITSNC
+1013 NC

-1179 TVSKKKLDTATF
+1179 TVNKKKLDTATF
-1191 ELFKPYVI
+1191 EIFKPYVI

-1216 NSMLYSYEKN
+1216 NSMLYSYEKI
-1226 VIEKCKTDIPYRV
+1226 VVEKCKTDIPYRV

-1252 LTTGLA
+1252 LTTGVA

-1310 QAGDILYAANLF
+1310 QVGDILYAANLF

>member
-24 SPKEYAIRAKE
+24 SPKDYAIRAKE

-141 LWRYEDSD
+141 LWKYEDSD
-149 ELIKKLFEHFREHLF
+149 ELVKKLFEHFGEHLF

-172 ESQIALNQHILELSK
+172 ESQIALNQHILELSE
-187 SLGAKIIAGVD
+187 SLGTKIIAGVD

-263 DVEEY
+263 DVGEY

-275 ETIKLPSIYPDWTQE
+275 ETIKLPSIYPDWTQK

-303 WDNYKNEVP
+303 WDNYKKEVP
-312 ESEWPHYEEEIKK
+312 EDEWPYYEEEIKK
-325 EIRVVLDT
+325 EIQVVLDT

-356 THAGR
+356 THSGR
-361 GSAVSWITVMLLGM
+361 GSCVGFLTTMLLGM
-375 TEVDRIAAKVHMYPQ
+375 TEVDRVSAKVHMYPQ

-467 RYDMAVKHA
+467 HYDMAVKHA

-483 IDIYDY
+483 IDVYDY

-557 LIVKVLSLIDKA
+557 LIVKVLALIDRA
-569 YKEAGIPVPTVN
+569 YKEAGIPMPTVN
-581 ELLRMSPPDDACWDV
+581 ELLKMSPPDDSCWDV

-616 VQVYKPTNISEL
+616 VQIYKPRNISEL
-628 TAFVAAIRP
+628 TAFIAAIRP

-649 EDFSYGIPSFDKLIQ
+649 EDFSYDIPPFDKLIQ

-671 YMLYQEQAM
+671 YMIYQEQAM
-680 AALNHAGIPMKDC
+680 AALNYAGIPMKDC

-712 ETFISGFEKAL
+712 ETFTEGFNKAL
-723 IKDGTDKKFAATKAE
+723 EESGMPLSVAQNKTK
-738 MVWQIIEDSSRYSFN
+738 MVWQIIEDSSSYLFN
-753 CVAGSTKIMRGSQG
+753 SA
-767 RSKFHPTVA
+767 
-776 EMYKIKN
+776 
-783 DINFAKSTEHM
+783 
-794 PLRSK
+794 
-799 YLKRYGTALSMF
+799 
-811 NDLKV
+811 
-816 HSNNIIDIYYS
+816 
-827 GKQQTYEMK
+827 
-836 TFSGSSIICTAG
+836 
-848 HRFPTPNGMK
+848 
-858 PLAELN
+858 
-864 IGDSVYCMG
+864 
-873 KYDKDDTRYTFTNGE
+873 
-888 YTPNYPI
+888 
-895 KGQCGFQANFNG
+895 
-907 SSVTYYRERN
+907 
-917 RHIENRDCCED
+917 
-928 CGKLWSKSERF
+928 
-939 ELHHI
+939 
-944 DFDRTNNVAG
+944 
-954 NYAWLC
+954 
-960 CSCHKKRHYAHN
+960 
-972 RKKRYDKG
+972 
-980 IPTYEDTI
+980 
-988 VSIEKNIVQDV
+988 
-999 YDIEMADPA
+999 
-1008 HTFIT
+1008 
-1013 ESGLITSNC
+1013 
-1022 SHAYCVALDSL
+1022 HAYCVALDSL

-1099 TNCLSAIKGFSKAF
+1099 TNCLSAIKGFSKTF
-1113 ARNCYECGKQ
+1113 ARSCYECGKQ
-1123 NYKSFIDVLRW
+1123 NYTSFIDVLRW

-1155 QYGTIPALMNICDM
+1155 QYGTIPALMNICEM
-1169 WNMLQQGNAL
+1169 WNMLQQGSAL
-1179 TVSKKKLDTATF
+1179 TVNKKKLNTATF

-1199 SENIKG
+1199 SENTKG

-1216 NSMLYSYEKN
+1216 NSMLYSYEKT
-1226 VIEKCKTDIPYRV
+1226 VVGKCKIDIPYRV

-1252 LTTGLA
+1252 LTTGVA
-1258 EDRRKLFVTDCTEQK
+1258 EDRRKLFVTDCTAQK
-1273 NQRSGEIWAYRIGTK
+1273 SQRSGETWAYRIGTK

-1310 QAGDILYAANLF
+1310 QAGDILYAASLF

>member
-24 SPKEYAIRAKE
+24 SPKDYAIRAKE

-149 ELIKKLFEHFREHLF
+149 ELVKKLFEHFREHLF

-242 KQCVLSHEQIVE
+242 RQCVLSHEQIVE

-325 EIRVVLDT
+325 EIQVVLDT

-723 IKDGTDKKFAATKAE
+723 VEDGTDKKFAATKAE
-738 MVWQIIEDSSRYSFN
+738 MVWQIIEDSSRYSF
-753 CVAGSTKIMRGSQG
+753 
-767 RSKFHPTVA
+767 
-776 EMYKIKN
+776 
-783 DINFAKSTEHM
+783 
-794 PLRSK
+794 
-799 YLKRYGTALSMF
+799 
-811 NDLKV
+811 
-816 HSNNIIDIYYS
+816 
-827 GKQQTYEMK
+827 
-836 TFSGSSIICTAG
+836 
-848 HRFPTPNGMK
+848 
-858 PLAELN
+858 
-864 IGDSVYCMG
+864 
-873 KYDKDDTRYTFTNGE
+873 
-888 YTPNYPI
+888 
-895 KGQCGFQANFNG
+895 
-907 SSVTYYRERN
+907 
-917 RHIENRDCCED
+917 
-928 CGKLWSKSERF
+928 
-939 ELHHI
+939 
-944 DFDRTNNVAG
+944 
-954 NYAWLC
+954 
-960 CSCHKKRHYAHN
+960 
-972 RKKRYDKG
+972 
-980 IPTYEDTI
+980 
-988 VSIEKNIVQDV
+988 
-999 YDIEMADPA
+999 
-1008 HTFIT
+1008 
-1013 ESGLITSNC
+1013 NC

-1091 ANPKTNEI
+1091 ANPTTNEI

-1179 TVSKKKLDTATF
+1179 TVNKKKLDTATF
-1191 ELFKPYVI
+1191 EIFKPYVI

-1216 NSMLYSYEKN
+1216 NSMLYSYEKI
-1226 VIEKCKTDIPYRV
+1226 VVEKCKTDIPYRV

-1252 LTTGLA
+1252 LTTGVA

>member
-24 SPKEYAIRAKE
+24 SPRDYAIRAKE

-62 ELKLLIGA
+62 GLKLLIGA

-141 LWRYEDSD
+141 LWKYEDSD
-149 ELIKKLFEHFREHLF
+149 ELVKKLFEHFREHLF

-325 EIRVVLDT
+325 EIQVVLDT

-753 CVAGSTKIMRGSQG
+753 C
-767 RSKFHPTVA
+767 
-776 EMYKIKN
+776 
-783 DINFAKSTEHM
+783 
-794 PLRSK
+794 
-799 YLKRYGTALSMF
+799 
-811 NDLKV
+811 
-816 HSNNIIDIYYS
+816 
-827 GKQQTYEMK
+827 
-836 TFSGSSIICTAG
+836 
-848 HRFPTPNGMK
+848 
-858 PLAELN
+858 
-864 IGDSVYCMG
+864 
-873 KYDKDDTRYTFTNGE
+873 
-888 YTPNYPI
+888 
-895 KGQCGFQANFNG
+895 
-907 SSVTYYRERN
+907 
-917 RHIENRDCCED
+917 
-928 CGKLWSKSERF
+928 
-939 ELHHI
+939 
-944 DFDRTNNVAG
+944 
-954 NYAWLC
+954 
-960 CSCHKKRHYAHN
+960 
-972 RKKRYDKG
+972 
-980 IPTYEDTI
+980 
-988 VSIEKNIVQDV
+988 
-999 YDIEMADPA
+999 
-1008 HTFIT
+1008 
-1013 ESGLITSNC
+1013 

-1179 TVSKKKLDTATF
+1179 TVNKKKLDTATF
-1191 ELFKPYVI
+1191 EIFKPYVI

-1216 NSMLYSYEKN
+1216 NSMLYRYEKI
-1226 VIEKCKTDIPYRV
+1226 VVEKCKTDIPYRV

-1252 LTTGLA
+1252 LTTGAA

>member
-24 SPKEYAIRAKE
+24 SPKDYAIRAKE

-149 ELIKKLFEHFREHLF
+149 ELVKKLFEHFREHLF

-325 EIRVVLDT
+325 EIQVVLDT

-723 IKDGTDKKFAATKAE
+723 VEDGTDKKFAATKAE
-738 MVWQIIEDSSRYSFN
+738 MVWQIIEDSSRYSF
-753 CVAGSTKIMRGSQG
+753 
-767 RSKFHPTVA
+767 
-776 EMYKIKN
+776 
-783 DINFAKSTEHM
+783 
-794 PLRSK
+794 
-799 YLKRYGTALSMF
+799 
-811 NDLKV
+811 
-816 HSNNIIDIYYS
+816 
-827 GKQQTYEMK
+827 
-836 TFSGSSIICTAG
+836 
-848 HRFPTPNGMK
+848 
-858 PLAELN
+858 
-864 IGDSVYCMG
+864 
-873 KYDKDDTRYTFTNGE
+873 
-888 YTPNYPI
+888 
-895 KGQCGFQANFNG
+895 
-907 SSVTYYRERN
+907 
-917 RHIENRDCCED
+917 
-928 CGKLWSKSERF
+928 
-939 ELHHI
+939 
-944 DFDRTNNVAG
+944 
-954 NYAWLC
+954 
-960 CSCHKKRHYAHN
+960 
-972 RKKRYDKG
+972 
-980 IPTYEDTI
+980 
-988 VSIEKNIVQDV
+988 
-999 YDIEMADPA
+999 
-1008 HTFIT
+1008 
-1013 ESGLITSNC
+1013 NC

-1091 ANPKTNEI
+1091 ANPTTNEI

-1113 ARNCYECGKQ
+1113 AHTCYECGKQ

-1199 SENIKG
+1199 SENTKG

-1216 NSMLYSYEKN
+1216 NSMLYSYEKS
-1226 VIEKCKTDIPYRV
+1226 VVEKCKTDIPYRV

-1252 LTTGLA
+1252 LTTGVA

>member
-24 SPKEYAIRAKE
+24 SPKDYAIRAKE

-149 ELIKKLFEHFREHLF
+149 ELVKKLFEHFREHLF

-325 EIRVVLDT
+325 EIQVVLDT

-723 IKDGTDKKFAATKAE
+723 VEDGTDKKFAATKAE
-738 MVWQIIEDSSRYSFN
+738 MVWQIIEDSSRYSF
-753 CVAGSTKIMRGSQG
+753 
-767 RSKFHPTVA
+767 
-776 EMYKIKN
+776 
-783 DINFAKSTEHM
+783 
-794 PLRSK
+794 
-799 YLKRYGTALSMF
+799 
-811 NDLKV
+811 
-816 HSNNIIDIYYS
+816 
-827 GKQQTYEMK
+827 
-836 TFSGSSIICTAG
+836 
-848 HRFPTPNGMK
+848 
-858 PLAELN
+858 
-864 IGDSVYCMG
+864 
-873 KYDKDDTRYTFTNGE
+873 
-888 YTPNYPI
+888 
-895 KGQCGFQANFNG
+895 
-907 SSVTYYRERN
+907 
-917 RHIENRDCCED
+917 
-928 CGKLWSKSERF
+928 
-939 ELHHI
+939 
-944 DFDRTNNVAG
+944 
-954 NYAWLC
+954 
-960 CSCHKKRHYAHN
+960 
-972 RKKRYDKG
+972 
-980 IPTYEDTI
+980 
-988 VSIEKNIVQDV
+988 
-999 YDIEMADPA
+999 
-1008 HTFIT
+1008 
-1013 ESGLITSNC
+1013 NC

-1091 ANPKTNEI
+1091 ANPTTNEI

-1113 ARNCYECGKQ
+1113 AHTCYECGKQ

-1199 SENIKG
+1199 SENTKG

-1216 NSMLYSYEKN
+1216 NSMLYSYEKI
-1226 VIEKCKTDIPYRV
+1226 VVEKCKTDIPYRV

-1252 LTTGLA
+1252 LTTGVA

>member
-1 MRRFQNYH
+1 
-9 KHTYYSNPYTPDCTV
+9 
-24 SPKEYAIRAKE
+24 
-35 VGAEL
+35 
-40 LSSVEHGWC
+40 
-49 GNVWEYYKTAKEN
+49 
-62 ELKLLIGA
+62 
-70 EAYAVKDR
+70 
-78 HEADRTNAH
+78 
-87 ICLLAKNENG
+87 
-97 RQALN
+97 
-102 DILSEANLTGFYAK
+102 
-116 PRVDMELL
+116 
-124 LSLPANDVWVT
+124 
-135 TACVAG
+135 
-141 LWRYEDSD
+141 
-149 ELIKKLFEHFREHLF
+149 
-164 LEVQAHNT
+164 
-172 ESQIALNQHILELSK
+172 
-187 SLGAKIIAGVD
+187 
-198 SHYISKDQDKVRT
+198 
-211 DFLNSKNIFYE
+211 
-222 EEQGW
+222 
-227 ELDYPDG
+227 
-234 DELYSRFA
+234 
-242 KQCVLSHEQIVE
+242 
-254 AMENTNTFL
+254 MENTNTFL

-325 EIRVVLDT
+325 EIQVVLDT

-361 GSAVSWITVMLLGM
+361 GSAGSWITVMLLGM

-723 IKDGTDKKFAATKAE
+723 VEDGTDKKFAATKAE
-738 MVWQIIEDSSRYSFN
+738 MVWQIIEDSSRYSF
-753 CVAGSTKIMRGSQG
+753 
-767 RSKFHPTVA
+767 
-776 EMYKIKN
+776 
-783 DINFAKSTEHM
+783 
-794 PLRSK
+794 
-799 YLKRYGTALSMF
+799 
-811 NDLKV
+811 
-816 HSNNIIDIYYS
+816 
-827 GKQQTYEMK
+827 
-836 TFSGSSIICTAG
+836 
-848 HRFPTPNGMK
+848 
-858 PLAELN
+858 
-864 IGDSVYCMG
+864 
-873 KYDKDDTRYTFTNGE
+873 
-888 YTPNYPI
+888 
-895 KGQCGFQANFNG
+895 
-907 SSVTYYRERN
+907 
-917 RHIENRDCCED
+917 
-928 CGKLWSKSERF
+928 
-939 ELHHI
+939 
-944 DFDRTNNVAG
+944 
-954 NYAWLC
+954 
-960 CSCHKKRHYAHN
+960 
-972 RKKRYDKG
+972 
-980 IPTYEDTI
+980 
-988 VSIEKNIVQDV
+988 
-999 YDIEMADPA
+999 
-1008 HTFIT
+1008 
-1013 ESGLITSNC
+1013 NC

-1155 QYGTIPALMNICDM
+1155 QYGIIPALMNICDM

-1179 TVSKKKLDTATF
+1179 TVNKKKLDAATF
-1191 ELFKPYVI
+1191 EIFKPYVI

-1216 NSMLYSYEKN
+1216 NYMLYSYEKI
-1226 VIEKCKTDIPYRV
+1226 VVEKCKTDIPYRV

-1252 LTTGLA
+1252 LTTGAA

>member
-149 ELIKKLFEHFREHLF
+149 ELVKKLFEHFREHLF

-325 EIRVVLDT
+325 EIQVVLDT

-489 IEPKFREIWEGAQ
+489 IEPKFRERWEGAQ

-723 IKDGTDKKFAATKAE
+723 VEDGTDKKFAATKAE
-738 MVWQIIEDSSRYSFN
+738 MVWQIIEDSSRYSF
-753 CVAGSTKIMRGSQG
+753 
-767 RSKFHPTVA
+767 
-776 EMYKIKN
+776 
-783 DINFAKSTEHM
+783 
-794 PLRSK
+794 
-799 YLKRYGTALSMF
+799 
-811 NDLKV
+811 
-816 HSNNIIDIYYS
+816 
-827 GKQQTYEMK
+827 
-836 TFSGSSIICTAG
+836 
-848 HRFPTPNGMK
+848 
-858 PLAELN
+858 
-864 IGDSVYCMG
+864 
-873 KYDKDDTRYTFTNGE
+873 
-888 YTPNYPI
+888 
-895 KGQCGFQANFNG
+895 
-907 SSVTYYRERN
+907 
-917 RHIENRDCCED
+917 
-928 CGKLWSKSERF
+928 
-939 ELHHI
+939 
-944 DFDRTNNVAG
+944 
-954 NYAWLC
+954 
-960 CSCHKKRHYAHN
+960 
-972 RKKRYDKG
+972 
-980 IPTYEDTI
+980 
-988 VSIEKNIVQDV
+988 
-999 YDIEMADPA
+999 
-1008 HTFIT
+1008 
-1013 ESGLITSNC
+1013 NC

-1091 ANPKTNEI
+1091 ANPTTNEI

-1199 SENIKG
+1199 SENTKG

-1216 NSMLYSYEKN
+1216 NSMLYSYEKS
-1226 VIEKCKTDIPYRV
+1226 VVEKCKTDIPYRV

-1252 LTTGLA
+1252 LTTGVA

-1310 QAGDILYAANLF
+1310 RAGDILYAANLF

>member
-49 GNVWEYYKTAKEN
+49 GNAWEYYKTAKEN

-124 LSLPANDVWVT
+124 SSLPANDVWVT

-141 LWRYEDSD
+141 LWKYEDSD
-149 ELIKKLFEHFREHLF
+149 ELVKKLFEHFGEHLF

-325 EIRVVLDT
+325 EIQVVLDT

-356 THAGR
+356 THSGR
-361 GSAVSWITVMLLGM
+361 GSCVGFLTTMLLGM
-375 TEVDRIAAKVHMYPQ
+375 TEVDRISAKVHMYPQ

-467 RYDMAVKHA
+467 HYDMAVKHA

-502 DYVGIVTSWS
+502 DYVGIVSSWS

-557 LIVKVLSLIDKA
+557 LIVKVLALIDRA
-569 YKEAGIPVPTVN
+569 YKEANIPMPTVN
-581 ELLRMSPPDDACWDV
+581 ELLKMSPPDDSCWDV

-606 QVEQPGTSAR
+606 QVEQSGTSAR
-616 VQVYKPTNISEL
+616 VQIYKPRNISEL
-628 TAFVAAIRP
+628 TAFIAAIRP

-649 EDFSYGIPSFDKLIQ
+649 EDFSYDIPPFDKLIQ

-671 YMLYQEQAM
+671 YMIYQEQAM
-680 AALNHAGIPMKDC
+680 AALNYAGIPMKDC

-712 ETFISGFEKAL
+712 ETFTKGFNKAL
-723 IKDGTDKKFAATKAE
+723 EESGMPLSVAQSKTK
-738 MVWQIIEDSSRYSFN
+738 MVWQIIEDSSSYLFN
-753 CVAGSTKIMRGSQG
+753 SA
-767 RSKFHPTVA
+767 
-776 EMYKIKN
+776 
-783 DINFAKSTEHM
+783 
-794 PLRSK
+794 
-799 YLKRYGTALSMF
+799 
-811 NDLKV
+811 
-816 HSNNIIDIYYS
+816 
-827 GKQQTYEMK
+827 
-836 TFSGSSIICTAG
+836 
-848 HRFPTPNGMK
+848 
-858 PLAELN
+858 
-864 IGDSVYCMG
+864 
-873 KYDKDDTRYTFTNGE
+873 
-888 YTPNYPI
+888 
-895 KGQCGFQANFNG
+895 
-907 SSVTYYRERN
+907 
-917 RHIENRDCCED
+917 
-928 CGKLWSKSERF
+928 
-939 ELHHI
+939 
-944 DFDRTNNVAG
+944 
-954 NYAWLC
+954 
-960 CSCHKKRHYAHN
+960 
-972 RKKRYDKG
+972 
-980 IPTYEDTI
+980 
-988 VSIEKNIVQDV
+988 
-999 YDIEMADPA
+999 
-1008 HTFIT
+1008 
-1013 ESGLITSNC
+1013 
-1022 SHAYCVALDSL
+1022 HAYCVALDSL

-1091 ANPKTNEI
+1091 ANPKANEI

-1155 QYGTIPALMNICDM
+1155 QYGTIPALMNICEM
-1169 WNMLQQGNAL
+1169 WNMLQQGSAL
-1179 TVSKKKLDTATF
+1179 TVNKKKLDAATF

-1199 SENIKG
+1199 SENAKG

-1216 NSMLYSYEKN
+1216 NSMLYSYEKI
-1226 VIEKCKTDIPYRV
+1226 VVEKCKTDIPYRV

-1252 LTTGLA
+1252 LTTGVA

>member
-141 LWRYEDSD
+141 LWKYEDSD
-149 ELIKKLFEHFREHLF
+149 ELVKKLFEHFREHLF

-325 EIRVVLDT
+325 EIQVVLDT

-356 THAGR
+356 THSGR
-361 GSAVSWITVMLLGM
+361 GSCVGFLTTMLLGM
-375 TEVDRIAAKVHMYPQ
+375 TEVDRISAKVHMYPQ

-438 SQKSAAWKLY
+438 SKKSAAWKLY

-557 LIVKVLSLIDKA
+557 LIVKVLALIDRA
-569 YKEAGIPVPTVN
+569 YKEANIPMPTVN
-581 ELLRMSPPDDACWDV
+581 ELLKMSPPDDSCWDV

-606 QVEQPGTSAR
+606 QVEQSGTSAR
-616 VQVYKPTNISEL
+616 VQIYKPRNISEL
-628 TAFVAAIRP
+628 TAFIAAIRP

-649 EDFSYGIPSFDKLIQ
+649 EDFSYDIPPFDKLIQ

-671 YMLYQEQAM
+671 YMIYQEQAM
-680 AALNHAGIPMKDC
+680 AALNYAGIPMKDC

-712 ETFISGFEKAL
+712 ETFTKGFNKAL
-723 IKDGTDKKFAATKAE
+723 EESGMPLSVAQSKTK
-738 MVWQIIEDSSRYSFN
+738 MVWQIIEDSSSYLFN
-753 CVAGSTKIMRGSQG
+753 SA
-767 RSKFHPTVA
+767 
-776 EMYKIKN
+776 
-783 DINFAKSTEHM
+783 
-794 PLRSK
+794 
-799 YLKRYGTALSMF
+799 
-811 NDLKV
+811 
-816 HSNNIIDIYYS
+816 
-827 GKQQTYEMK
+827 
-836 TFSGSSIICTAG
+836 
-848 HRFPTPNGMK
+848 
-858 PLAELN
+858 
-864 IGDSVYCMG
+864 
-873 KYDKDDTRYTFTNGE
+873 
-888 YTPNYPI
+888 
-895 KGQCGFQANFNG
+895 
-907 SSVTYYRERN
+907 
-917 RHIENRDCCED
+917 
-928 CGKLWSKSERF
+928 
-939 ELHHI
+939 
-944 DFDRTNNVAG
+944 
-954 NYAWLC
+954 
-960 CSCHKKRHYAHN
+960 
-972 RKKRYDKG
+972 
-980 IPTYEDTI
+980 
-988 VSIEKNIVQDV
+988 
-999 YDIEMADPA
+999 
-1008 HTFIT
+1008 
-1013 ESGLITSNC
+1013 
-1022 SHAYCVALDSL
+1022 HAYCVALDSL

-1091 ANPKTNEI
+1091 ANPKANEI

-1155 QYGTIPALMNICDM
+1155 QYGTIPALMNICEM

-1179 TVSKKKLDTATF
+1179 AVNKKKLDTATF

-1199 SENIKG
+1199 SENTKG

-1216 NSMLYSYEKN
+1216 NSMLYSYEKI
-1226 VIEKCKTDIPYRV
+1226 VVEKCKTDIPYRV

-1252 LTTGLA
+1252 LTTGVA

-1273 NQRSGEIWAYRIGTK
+1273 NQRSGETWAYRIGTK

>member
-141 LWRYEDSD
+141 LWKYEDSD
-149 ELIKKLFEHFREHLF
+149 ELVKKLFEHFREHLF

-211 DFLNSKNIFYE
+211 DFLNSKDIFYA

-234 DELYSRFA
+234 DKLYSRFA

-325 EIRVVLDT
+325 EIQVVLDT

-428 CAYPMLAYGT
+428 CAYPMLAYDT
-438 SQKSAAWKLY
+438 SQKSASWKLY

-512 IHPCANLVYSGNIRK
+512 IHSCANLVYSGNIRK

-606 QVEQPGTSAR
+606 QVAQPGTSAR

-723 IKDGTDKKFAATKAE
+723 VEDGTDKKFAATKAE
-738 MVWQIIEDSSRYSFN
+738 MVWQIIEDSSRYSF
-753 CVAGSTKIMRGSQG
+753 
-767 RSKFHPTVA
+767 
-776 EMYKIKN
+776 
-783 DINFAKSTEHM
+783 
-794 PLRSK
+794 
-799 YLKRYGTALSMF
+799 
-811 NDLKV
+811 
-816 HSNNIIDIYYS
+816 
-827 GKQQTYEMK
+827 
-836 TFSGSSIICTAG
+836 
-848 HRFPTPNGMK
+848 
-858 PLAELN
+858 
-864 IGDSVYCMG
+864 
-873 KYDKDDTRYTFTNGE
+873 
-888 YTPNYPI
+888 
-895 KGQCGFQANFNG
+895 
-907 SSVTYYRERN
+907 
-917 RHIENRDCCED
+917 
-928 CGKLWSKSERF
+928 
-939 ELHHI
+939 
-944 DFDRTNNVAG
+944 
-954 NYAWLC
+954 
-960 CSCHKKRHYAHN
+960 
-972 RKKRYDKG
+972 
-980 IPTYEDTI
+980 
-988 VSIEKNIVQDV
+988 
-999 YDIEMADPA
+999 
-1008 HTFIT
+1008 
-1013 ESGLITSNC
+1013 NC

-1091 ANPKTNEI
+1091 ANPKANEI

-1155 QYGTIPALMNICDM
+1155 QYGTIPALMNICEM
-1169 WNMLQQGNAL
+1169 WNMLQQGSAL
-1179 TVSKKKLDTATF
+1179 TVNKKKLDTATF

-1199 SENIKG
+1199 SENTKG
-1205 KELTLLKITDI
+1205 KELTLLKIADI
-1216 NSMLYSYEKN
+1216 NSMLYSYEKI

-1252 LTTGLA
+1252 LTTGVA

-1273 NQRSGEIWAYRIGTK
+1273 NQRSGETWAYRIGTK

>member
-149 ELIKKLFEHFREHLF
+149 ELVKKLFEHFREHLF

-325 EIRVVLDT
+325 EIQVVLDT

-753 CVAGSTKIMRGSQG
+753 S
-767 RSKFHPTVA
+767 
-776 EMYKIKN
+776 
-783 DINFAKSTEHM
+783 
-794 PLRSK
+794 
-799 YLKRYGTALSMF
+799 
-811 NDLKV
+811 
-816 HSNNIIDIYYS
+816 
-827 GKQQTYEMK
+827 
-836 TFSGSSIICTAG
+836 
-848 HRFPTPNGMK
+848 
-858 PLAELN
+858 
-864 IGDSVYCMG
+864 
-873 KYDKDDTRYTFTNGE
+873 
-888 YTPNYPI
+888 
-895 KGQCGFQANFNG
+895 
-907 SSVTYYRERN
+907 
-917 RHIENRDCCED
+917 
-928 CGKLWSKSERF
+928 
-939 ELHHI
+939 
-944 DFDRTNNVAG
+944 
-954 NYAWLC
+954 
-960 CSCHKKRHYAHN
+960 
-972 RKKRYDKG
+972 
-980 IPTYEDTI
+980 
-988 VSIEKNIVQDV
+988 
-999 YDIEMADPA
+999 
-1008 HTFIT
+1008 
-1013 ESGLITSNC
+1013 

-1091 ANPKTNEI
+1091 ANPKANEI

-1179 TVSKKKLDTATF
+1179 TVNKKKLDTATF
-1191 ELFKPYVI
+1191 EIFKPYVI

-1216 NSMLYSYEKN
+1216 NSMLYSYEKI
-1226 VIEKCKTDIPYRV
+1226 VVEKCKTDIPYRV

-1252 LTTGLA
+1252 LTTGVA

>member
-62 ELKLLIGA
+62 GLKLLIGA

-149 ELIKKLFEHFREHLF
+149 ELVKKLFEHFREHLF

-187 SLGAKIIAGVD
+187 SLGSKIIAGVD

-325 EIRVVLDT
+325 EIQVVLDT

-753 CVAGSTKIMRGSQG
+753 C
-767 RSKFHPTVA
+767 
-776 EMYKIKN
+776 
-783 DINFAKSTEHM
+783 
-794 PLRSK
+794 
-799 YLKRYGTALSMF
+799 
-811 NDLKV
+811 
-816 HSNNIIDIYYS
+816 
-827 GKQQTYEMK
+827 
-836 TFSGSSIICTAG
+836 
-848 HRFPTPNGMK
+848 
-858 PLAELN
+858 
-864 IGDSVYCMG
+864 
-873 KYDKDDTRYTFTNGE
+873 
-888 YTPNYPI
+888 
-895 KGQCGFQANFNG
+895 
-907 SSVTYYRERN
+907 
-917 RHIENRDCCED
+917 
-928 CGKLWSKSERF
+928 
-939 ELHHI
+939 
-944 DFDRTNNVAG
+944 
-954 NYAWLC
+954 
-960 CSCHKKRHYAHN
+960 
-972 RKKRYDKG
+972 
-980 IPTYEDTI
+980 
-988 VSIEKNIVQDV
+988 
-999 YDIEMADPA
+999 
-1008 HTFIT
+1008 
-1013 ESGLITSNC
+1013 

-1199 SENIKG
+1199 SENTKG

-1216 NSMLYSYEKN
+1216 NSMLYSYEKI
-1226 VIEKCKTDIPYRV
+1226 VVEKCKTDLPYRV

>member
-24 SPKEYAIRAKE
+24 SPKDYAIRAKE

-149 ELIKKLFEHFREHLF
+149 ELVKKLFEHFREHLF

-242 KQCVLSHEQIVE
+242 RQCVLSHEQIVE

-325 EIRVVLDT
+325 EIQVVLDT

-723 IKDGTDKKFAATKAE
+723 VEDGTDKKFAATKAE
-738 MVWQIIEDSSRYSFN
+738 MVWQIIEDSSRYSF
-753 CVAGSTKIMRGSQG
+753 
-767 RSKFHPTVA
+767 
-776 EMYKIKN
+776 
-783 DINFAKSTEHM
+783 
-794 PLRSK
+794 
-799 YLKRYGTALSMF
+799 
-811 NDLKV
+811 
-816 HSNNIIDIYYS
+816 
-827 GKQQTYEMK
+827 
-836 TFSGSSIICTAG
+836 
-848 HRFPTPNGMK
+848 
-858 PLAELN
+858 
-864 IGDSVYCMG
+864 
-873 KYDKDDTRYTFTNGE
+873 
-888 YTPNYPI
+888 
-895 KGQCGFQANFNG
+895 
-907 SSVTYYRERN
+907 
-917 RHIENRDCCED
+917 
-928 CGKLWSKSERF
+928 
-939 ELHHI
+939 
-944 DFDRTNNVAG
+944 
-954 NYAWLC
+954 
-960 CSCHKKRHYAHN
+960 
-972 RKKRYDKG
+972 
-980 IPTYEDTI
+980 
-988 VSIEKNIVQDV
+988 
-999 YDIEMADPA
+999 
-1008 HTFIT
+1008 
-1013 ESGLITSNC
+1013 NC

-1047 KAYLI
+1047 KAYLR

-1091 ANPKTNEI
+1091 ANPTTNEI

-1113 ARNCYECGKQ
+1113 AHTCYECGKQ

-1179 TVSKKKLDTATF
+1179 TVNKKKLDTATF
-1191 ELFKPYVI
+1191 EIFKPYVI

-1216 NSMLYSYEKN
+1216 NSMLYSYEK
-1226 VIEKCKTDIPYRV
+1226 VVVEKCKTDIPYRV

-1252 LTTGLA
+1252 LTTGVA

>member
-141 LWRYEDSD
+141 LWKYEDSD
-149 ELIKKLFEHFREHLF
+149 ELVKKLFEHFREHLF

-325 EIRVVLDT
+325 EIQVVLDT

-356 THAGR
+356 THSGR
-361 GSAVSWITVMLLGM
+361 GSCVGFLTTMLLGM
-375 TEVDRIAAKVHMYPQ
+375 TEVDRISAKVHMYPQ

-557 LIVKVLSLIDKA
+557 LIVKVLALIDRA
-569 YKEAGIPVPTVN
+569 YKEANIPMPTVN
-581 ELLRMSPPDDACWDV
+581 ELLKMSPPDDSCWDV

-606 QVEQPGTSAR
+606 QVEQSGTSAR
-616 VQVYKPTNISEL
+616 VQIYKPRNISEL
-628 TAFVAAIRP
+628 TAFIAAIRP

-649 EDFSYGIPSFDKLIQ
+649 EDFSYDIPPFDKLIQ

-671 YMLYQEQAM
+671 YMIYQEQAM
-680 AALNHAGIPMKDC
+680 AALNYAGIPMKDC

-712 ETFISGFEKAL
+712 ETFTKGFNKAL
-723 IKDGTDKKFAATKAE
+723 EESGMPLSVAQSKTK
-738 MVWQIIEDSSRYSFN
+738 MVWQIIEDSSSYLFN
-753 CVAGSTKIMRGSQG
+753 SA
-767 RSKFHPTVA
+767 
-776 EMYKIKN
+776 
-783 DINFAKSTEHM
+783 
-794 PLRSK
+794 
-799 YLKRYGTALSMF
+799 
-811 NDLKV
+811 
-816 HSNNIIDIYYS
+816 
-827 GKQQTYEMK
+827 
-836 TFSGSSIICTAG
+836 
-848 HRFPTPNGMK
+848 
-858 PLAELN
+858 
-864 IGDSVYCMG
+864 
-873 KYDKDDTRYTFTNGE
+873 
-888 YTPNYPI
+888 
-895 KGQCGFQANFNG
+895 
-907 SSVTYYRERN
+907 
-917 RHIENRDCCED
+917 
-928 CGKLWSKSERF
+928 
-939 ELHHI
+939 
-944 DFDRTNNVAG
+944 
-954 NYAWLC
+954 
-960 CSCHKKRHYAHN
+960 
-972 RKKRYDKG
+972 
-980 IPTYEDTI
+980 
-988 VSIEKNIVQDV
+988 
-999 YDIEMADPA
+999 
-1008 HTFIT
+1008 
-1013 ESGLITSNC
+1013 
-1022 SHAYCVALDSL
+1022 HAYCVALDSL

-1091 ANPKTNEI
+1091 ANPKANEI

-1155 QYGTIPALMNICDM
+1155 QYGTIPALMNICEM
-1169 WNMLQQGNAL
+1169 WNMLQQGSAL
-1179 TVSKKKLDTATF
+1179 TVNKKKLDTATF

-1199 SENIKG
+1199 SENTKG

-1216 NSMLYSYEKN
+1216 DSMLYSYEKI
-1226 VIEKCKTDIPYRV
+1226 VVEKCKTDIPYRV

-1252 LTTGLA
+1252 LTTGVA

-1273 NQRSGEIWAYRIGTK
+1273 NQRSGETWAYRIGTK

>member
-149 ELIKKLFEHFREHLF
+149 ELVKKLFEHFREHLF

-325 EIRVVLDT
+325 EIQVVLDT

-483 IDIYDY
+483 IDIHDY

-723 IKDGTDKKFAATKAE
+723 VEDGTDKKFAATKAE
-738 MVWQIIEDSSRYSFN
+738 MVWQIIEDSSRYSF
-753 CVAGSTKIMRGSQG
+753 
-767 RSKFHPTVA
+767 
-776 EMYKIKN
+776 
-783 DINFAKSTEHM
+783 
-794 PLRSK
+794 
-799 YLKRYGTALSMF
+799 
-811 NDLKV
+811 
-816 HSNNIIDIYYS
+816 
-827 GKQQTYEMK
+827 
-836 TFSGSSIICTAG
+836 
-848 HRFPTPNGMK
+848 
-858 PLAELN
+858 
-864 IGDSVYCMG
+864 
-873 KYDKDDTRYTFTNGE
+873 
-888 YTPNYPI
+888 
-895 KGQCGFQANFNG
+895 
-907 SSVTYYRERN
+907 
-917 RHIENRDCCED
+917 
-928 CGKLWSKSERF
+928 
-939 ELHHI
+939 
-944 DFDRTNNVAG
+944 
-954 NYAWLC
+954 
-960 CSCHKKRHYAHN
+960 
-972 RKKRYDKG
+972 
-980 IPTYEDTI
+980 
-988 VSIEKNIVQDV
+988 
-999 YDIEMADPA
+999 
-1008 HTFIT
+1008 
-1013 ESGLITSNC
+1013 NC

-1091 ANPKTNEI
+1091 ANPTTNEI

-1199 SENIKG
+1199 SENTKG

-1216 NSMLYSYEKN
+1216 NSMLYSYEK
-1226 VIEKCKTDIPYRV
+1226 VVVEKCKTDIPYRV

-1252 LTTGLA
+1252 LTTGMA

>member
-24 SPKEYAIRAKE
+24 SPRDYAIRAKE
-35 VGAEL
+35 VDAEL

-62 ELKLLIGA
+62 GLKLLIGA

-141 LWRYEDSD
+141 LWKYEDSD
-149 ELIKKLFEHFREHLF
+149 ELVKKLFEHFGEHLF
-164 LEVQAHNT
+164 FEVQAHNT
-172 ESQIALNQHILELSK
+172 ESQIALNQHILKLSK

-198 SHYISKDQDKVRT
+198 SHYISKDQDKIRT

-263 DVEEY
+263 EVEEY

-303 WDNYKNEVP
+303 WNNYKKEVP

-325 EIRVVLDT
+325 EIQVVLDT

-344 VVKRGKEKGGIL
+344 VVKQGKEKGGIL

-375 TEVDRIAAKVHMYPQ
+375 TEVDRISAKVHMYPQ

-569 YKEAGIPVPTVN
+569 YKEAEIPVPTVN
-581 ELLRMSPPDDACWDV
+581 ELLRMSPPDDSCWDI

-723 IKDGTDKKFAATKAE
+723 IGDGTDKNNASVKAE
-738 MVWQIIEDSSRYSFN
+738 MVWQIIEDSSKYSF
-753 CVAGSTKIMRGSQG
+753 
-767 RSKFHPTVA
+767 
-776 EMYKIKN
+776 
-783 DINFAKSTEHM
+783 
-794 PLRSK
+794 
-799 YLKRYGTALSMF
+799 
-811 NDLKV
+811 
-816 HSNNIIDIYYS
+816 
-827 GKQQTYEMK
+827 
-836 TFSGSSIICTAG
+836 
-848 HRFPTPNGMK
+848 
-858 PLAELN
+858 
-864 IGDSVYCMG
+864 
-873 KYDKDDTRYTFTNGE
+873 
-888 YTPNYPI
+888 
-895 KGQCGFQANFNG
+895 
-907 SSVTYYRERN
+907 
-917 RHIENRDCCED
+917 
-928 CGKLWSKSERF
+928 
-939 ELHHI
+939 
-944 DFDRTNNVAG
+944 
-954 NYAWLC
+954 
-960 CSCHKKRHYAHN
+960 
-972 RKKRYDKG
+972 
-980 IPTYEDTI
+980 
-988 VSIEKNIVQDV
+988 
-999 YDIEMADPA
+999 
-1008 HTFIT
+1008 
-1013 ESGLITSNC
+1013 NC

-1047 KAYLI
+1047 KAYLT

-1091 ANPKTNEI
+1091 ANQKTNEI

-1123 NYKSFIDVLRW
+1123 NYTSFIDVLRW

-1155 QYGTIPALMNICDM
+1155 QYGTIPVLMNICEM
-1169 WNMLQQGNAL
+1169 WNMLQQGSAL
-1179 TVSKKKLDTATF
+1179 TVNKKKLDTATF

-1199 SENIKG
+1199 SENTKG

-1216 NSMLYSYEKN
+1216 NSMLYSYEKA
-1226 VIEKCKTDIPYRV
+1226 VVEKCKIDIPYRV

-1252 LTTGLA
+1252 LTTGVA
-1258 EDRRKLFVTDCTEQK
+1258 EDRRKLFVTDCTAQK
-1273 NQRSGEIWAYRIGTK
+1273 SQRSGEIWAYRIGTK

-1301 NSVYKKDPI
+1301 NSLYKKDPI
-1310 QAGDILYAANLF
+1310 QAGDILYAASLF

>member
-62 ELKLLIGA
+62 GLKLLIGA

-149 ELIKKLFEHFREHLF
+149 ELVKKLFEHFREHLF

-325 EIRVVLDT
+325 EIQVVLDT

-723 IKDGTDKKFAATKAE
+723 VEDGTDKKFAATKAE
-738 MVWQIIEDSSRYSFN
+738 MVWQIIEDSSRYSF
-753 CVAGSTKIMRGSQG
+753 
-767 RSKFHPTVA
+767 
-776 EMYKIKN
+776 
-783 DINFAKSTEHM
+783 
-794 PLRSK
+794 
-799 YLKRYGTALSMF
+799 
-811 NDLKV
+811 
-816 HSNNIIDIYYS
+816 
-827 GKQQTYEMK
+827 
-836 TFSGSSIICTAG
+836 
-848 HRFPTPNGMK
+848 
-858 PLAELN
+858 
-864 IGDSVYCMG
+864 
-873 KYDKDDTRYTFTNGE
+873 
-888 YTPNYPI
+888 
-895 KGQCGFQANFNG
+895 
-907 SSVTYYRERN
+907 
-917 RHIENRDCCED
+917 
-928 CGKLWSKSERF
+928 
-939 ELHHI
+939 
-944 DFDRTNNVAG
+944 
-954 NYAWLC
+954 
-960 CSCHKKRHYAHN
+960 
-972 RKKRYDKG
+972 
-980 IPTYEDTI
+980 
-988 VSIEKNIVQDV
+988 
-999 YDIEMADPA
+999 
-1008 HTFIT
+1008 
-1013 ESGLITSNC
+1013 NC

-1179 TVSKKKLDTATF
+1179 TVNKKKLDAATF
-1191 ELFKPYVI
+1191 EIFKPYVI

-1216 NSMLYSYEKN
+1216 NSMLYSYEKI
-1226 VIEKCKTDIPYRV
+1226 VVEKCKTDIPYRV

-1252 LTTGLA
+1252 LTTGAA

>member
-24 SPKEYAIRAKE
+24 SPKDYAIRAKE

-149 ELIKKLFEHFREHLF
+149 ELVKKLFEHFREHLF

-242 KQCVLSHEQIVE
+242 RQCVLSHEQIVE

-325 EIRVVLDT
+325 EIQVVLDT

-753 CVAGSTKIMRGSQG
+753 S
-767 RSKFHPTVA
+767 
-776 EMYKIKN
+776 
-783 DINFAKSTEHM
+783 
-794 PLRSK
+794 
-799 YLKRYGTALSMF
+799 
-811 NDLKV
+811 
-816 HSNNIIDIYYS
+816 
-827 GKQQTYEMK
+827 
-836 TFSGSSIICTAG
+836 
-848 HRFPTPNGMK
+848 
-858 PLAELN
+858 
-864 IGDSVYCMG
+864 
-873 KYDKDDTRYTFTNGE
+873 
-888 YTPNYPI
+888 
-895 KGQCGFQANFNG
+895 
-907 SSVTYYRERN
+907 
-917 RHIENRDCCED
+917 
-928 CGKLWSKSERF
+928 
-939 ELHHI
+939 
-944 DFDRTNNVAG
+944 
-954 NYAWLC
+954 
-960 CSCHKKRHYAHN
+960 
-972 RKKRYDKG
+972 
-980 IPTYEDTI
+980 
-988 VSIEKNIVQDV
+988 
-999 YDIEMADPA
+999 
-1008 HTFIT
+1008 
-1013 ESGLITSNC
+1013 

-1091 ANPKTNEI
+1091 ANPKANEI

-1179 TVSKKKLDTATF
+1179 TVNKKKLDTATF
-1191 ELFKPYVI
+1191 EIFKPYVI

-1216 NSMLYSYEKN
+1216 NSMLYSYEKI
-1226 VIEKCKTDIPYRV
+1226 VVEKCKTDIPYRV

-1252 LTTGLA
+1252 LTTGVA
-1258 EDRRKLFVTDCTEQK
+1258 EDRRQLFVTDCTEQK

>member
-62 ELKLLIGA
+62 GLKLLIGA

-78 HEADRTNAH
+78 HESDRTNAH

-141 LWRYEDSD
+141 LWKYEDSD
-149 ELIKKLFEHFREHLF
+149 ELVKKLFEHFREHLF

-198 SHYISKDQDKVRT
+198 SHYISKDQDKART

-325 EIRVVLDT
+325 EIQVVLDT

-723 IKDGTDKKFAATKAE
+723 VEDGTDKKFAATKAE
-738 MVWQIIEDSSRYSFN
+738 IVWQIIEDSSRYSF
-753 CVAGSTKIMRGSQG
+753 
-767 RSKFHPTVA
+767 
-776 EMYKIKN
+776 
-783 DINFAKSTEHM
+783 
-794 PLRSK
+794 
-799 YLKRYGTALSMF
+799 
-811 NDLKV
+811 
-816 HSNNIIDIYYS
+816 
-827 GKQQTYEMK
+827 
-836 TFSGSSIICTAG
+836 
-848 HRFPTPNGMK
+848 
-858 PLAELN
+858 
-864 IGDSVYCMG
+864 
-873 KYDKDDTRYTFTNGE
+873 
-888 YTPNYPI
+888 
-895 KGQCGFQANFNG
+895 
-907 SSVTYYRERN
+907 
-917 RHIENRDCCED
+917 
-928 CGKLWSKSERF
+928 
-939 ELHHI
+939 
-944 DFDRTNNVAG
+944 
-954 NYAWLC
+954 
-960 CSCHKKRHYAHN
+960 
-972 RKKRYDKG
+972 
-980 IPTYEDTI
+980 
-988 VSIEKNIVQDV
+988 
-999 YDIEMADPA
+999 
-1008 HTFIT
+1008 
-1013 ESGLITSNC
+1013 NC

-1179 TVSKKKLDTATF
+1179 TVNKKKLDTATF
-1191 ELFKPYVI
+1191 EIFKPYVI

-1216 NSMLYSYEKN
+1216 NSMLYSYEKI
-1226 VIEKCKTDIPYRV
+1226 VVEKCKTDIPYRV

-1252 LTTGLA
+1252 LTTGVA